1 MPPSLN
7 YQTFRNNWRSFPI
20 GSWEGSILWAHLG
33 QDSLMSYEQAQLIL
47 LPARK
52 LSLLVPEAFI
62 LRMLGEKKQ
71 EGVEVNRLTD
81 YGASGII

>member
-1 MPPSLN
+1 
-7 YQTFRNNWRSFPI
+7 
-20 GSWEGSILWAHLG
+20 
-33 QDSLMSYEQAQLIL
+33 MSYEQAQLIL

>member
-1 MPPSLN
+1 
-7 YQTFRNNWRSFPI
+7 
-20 GSWEGSILWAHLG
+20 
-33 QDSLMSYEQAQLIL
+33 MSYEQAQLIL

-71 EGVEVNRLTD
+71 EGVETAQGFGSKQINRLWCQLNNL
-81 YGASGII
+81 GIFHFLFHRMTVCMKVT